1 MKYLRIIYKPIILF
15 AVFTLIIIRGVSAQY
30 AAGDYGSTTSGSWN
44 SSIWSIW
51 NGASWII
58 TAGTPSGIT
67 NVFILS
73 GKVIDA
79 PPMGPWPCLNLN
91 VEAGAKLWSGA
102 GGTPIY
108 IIVNGTSLICD
119 GQIGNGATLDYISFD
134 IESLNCTISGSG
146 IFDACRM
153 RKKYNT
159 SLTTNLTISR
169 DINLRWTGGSGSPQL
184 YSESPFTIF
193 NVTISAGVT
202 VNLIPTGLQLGS
214 VSIDGYNGADATEAG
229 GIFTVNGTL
238 IVSGILYLTTN
249 NTNLS
254 YSCKWIINGL
264 VQVNEVVASA
274 SGIATNNLTI
284 NNGGKLE
291 LTGTPAFSSLGTTN
305 NTYIFN
311 NGSTVEYSAA
321 GNQNVRVR
329 SEFAVAPIA
338 TNGYYNLIL
347 SNSGNKATS
356 LTNLYARN
364 DLTISGS
371 AILDPFPVTS
381 NIFVGGNWL
390 NYNSV
395 GFSEKTTTV
404 WINGGGLQ
412 TITCPGGEVFN
423 ILRYQKAGNHLQFNN
438 AVDVITRLIYIAP
451 GYVDLNSNA
460 LTIRNS
466 ATTGISGQDSS
477 HYIVSEKT
485 DNSSKIIWRINSA
498 AGTYTFPFG
507 IPPGGAANYI
517 PVVLAKSDLLPI
529 GDVTF
534 STYGTA
540 LPDNLPWPTTPTLVS
555 NLKAYIPQHN
565 VPDNRHWTVDRFW
578 EASATTPITVDS
590 VKFSYRA
597 IERPDSD
604 TIATNLGAQFWN
616 TTYWYNVPSG
626 TGVAY
631 NVNVPSFFVFNTA
644 WTLTSYT
651 SPLPIKLLYF
661 DAKPEEDR
669 VKLSWS
675 TATEINNDFFTLE
688 KSLDG
693 NEFFPIGN
701 VPGSG
706 NSTTTLQYY
715 FDDLKP
721 FFGISYYR
729 LKQTDFDGAFSY
741 SDIIPVNY
749 KKAAGQYSIFP
760 NPANDN
766 AFLISDAG
774 LKSEIF
780 IRNTE
785 GKTILHF
792 IFDKSQQIHTLQITE
807 LQQGLYI
814 VEVKTEFDT
823 QFLKL
828 IKN

>member
-1 MKYLRIIYKPIILF
+1 MKYLRTIYKSIILF
-15 AVFTLIIIRGVSAQY
+15 AVFTLFIIRGVSAQVP
-30 AAGDYGSTTSGSWN
+30 GDYGSIVSGNWGPG
-44 SSIWSIW
+44 IWGIY
-51 NGASWII
+51 NGATWPA
-58 TAGTPSGIT
+58 TAGTPSQLT
-67 NVFILS
+67 NVFIRS
-73 GKVIDA
+73 GTTVTVTSS
-79 PPMGPWPCLNLN
+79 PLPCNNLT
-91 VEAGAKLWSGA
+91 VEAGAILWAGA
-102 GGTPIY
+102 GSNWY
-108 IIVNGTSLICD
+108 ISVYGSTFICD
-119 GQIGNGATLDYISFD
+119 GQIGNGAIFDQISFN
-134 IESLNCTISGSG
+134 IEGVNCTISGTG
-146 IFDACRM
+146 TFDASRM
-153 RKKYNT
+153 RKSSNFNI
-159 SLTTNLTISR
+159 TTNLTIAR
-169 DINLRWTGGSGSPQL
+169 DINLRWNSASASAQL
-184 YSESPFTIF
+184 YNNATLTTF
-193 NVTISAGVT
+193 NVTINVGTT
-202 VNLIPTGLQLGS
+202 VNLIQSGPSTGN
-214 VSIDGYNGADATEAG
+214 VCIDGNNGADAIEG
-229 GIFTVNGTL
+229 GGTFTVNGTL

-254 YSCKWIINGL
+254 FFTKWIINGL
-264 VQVNEVVASA
+264 VRAYEVIAAA
-274 SGIATNNLTI
+274 SGAATNSLTI
-284 NNGGKLE
+284 NNGGKLDI
-291 LTGTPAFSSLGTTN
+291 TGTPAFSSLSTTFN
-305 NTYIFN
+305 SYIFMP
-311 NGSTVEYSAA
+311 GSTVEYSAL

-329 SEFAVAPIA
+329 SEFALAQVAN
-338 TNGYYNLIL
+338 NGYYNLIL
-347 SNSGNKATS
+347 SGSGNKSTS
-356 LTNLYARN
+356 FTNLWIRN
-364 DLTISGS
+364 DLTITGS
-371 AILDPFPVTS
+371 AILDPNPVTS
-381 NIFVGGNWL
+381 FILVGGNWL

-404 WINGGGLQ
+404 YINGLGLQ

-438 AVDVITRLIYIAP
+438 AVDVIVKLIYFAP

-466 ATTGISGQDSS
+466 AITGISGQDTT

-485 DNSSKIIWRINSA
+485 DNSSKIIWRINSDS
-498 AGTYTFPFG
+498 GRYIFPFG
-507 IPPGGAANYI
+507 VPPGGAANYI

-578 EASATTPITVDS
+578 EARAATAIPVDS
-590 VKFSYRA
+590 VKFSYRS

-631 NVNVPSFFVFNTA
+631 NVNVSPFFVFNTS
-644 WTLTSYT
+644 WTLTSLT

-661 DAKPEEDR
+661 DAKPEDDR

-693 NEFFPIGN
+693 NKFFPIGN

-706 NSTTTLQYY
+706 NSTRTLQYY

-785 GKTILHF
+785 GKTILHVL
-792 IFDKSQQIHTLQITE
+792 FDKSQQIHTLQITE